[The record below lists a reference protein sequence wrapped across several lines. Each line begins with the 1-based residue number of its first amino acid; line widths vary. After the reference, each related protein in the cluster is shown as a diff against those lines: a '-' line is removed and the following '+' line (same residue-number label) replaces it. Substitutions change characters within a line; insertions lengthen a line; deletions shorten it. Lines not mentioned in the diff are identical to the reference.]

1 MSGAAQARAFLPG
14 AASGRRLTAE
24 FTIQAGLWEIPMYAT
39 FDEKGAA
46 GIHLMVRVARSGCGK
61 DWLGVPLPPFA
72 GVRD

>member
-1 MSGAAQARAFLPG
+1 M
-14 AASGRRLTAE
+14 TAE